1 MKIQH
6 HGLVYIFLV
15 CFPCEYPALKVILIN
30 SRILYFPKI
39 FLFKKGDVS
48 SIIHNSHNVETTRMS
63 IDG

>member
-6 HGLVYIFLV
+6 HDLVYIFVLCV
-15 CFPCEYPALKVILIN
+15 PCEYPALKVILIN

-39 FLFKKGDVS
+39 FLFKKGDVY
-48 SIIHNSHNVETTRMS
+48 SIIHNSHDVEITQMS